1 MGMSRKIACLG
12 FGGALGAAAVFLP
25 AVTAGASGTYNST
38 ASAEVGAVTAA
49 GATVP
54 VPNSSVSAQTG
65 TGPQSTSVGFG
76 LVEDQL
82 GSGSLRGALETAA
95 PDGANLLTA
104 SADAGA
110 DGRSSACAA
119 ILAGDCGDG
128 PARPLTVSLSLAD
141 VPAIADLLSGVGVQ
155 SPVGGPGNPSAAAE
169 SGGSG
174 TSGAGSGAL
183 AGVKVVL
190 SITGP
195 EASCTAG
202 PAGSGSGFS
211 ATQRLASATV
221 DVQDNGKSI
230 LPGGPVRVHSG
241 DVLSQF
247 PVPALLRT
255 ALGGIDTLPPGIL
268 SMSMSPGSASGSGG
282 PVATASTGDL
292 GLTVE
297 GAQVLD
303 VATAQVRCGP
313 DKPGPA
319 DGDTSPAG
327 SATSPSGTAAPAGA
341 ALGGSVAEQ
350 PLGGG
355 IQTDE
360 GRSGPG
366 HAARAGR
373 P

>member
-1 MGMSRKIACLG
+1 MGMSRKIAFLG

-25 AVTAGASGTYNST
+25 ASAADASGTYNST

-54 VPNSSVSAQTG
+54 VPDSAVSAQTG
-65 TGPQSTSVGFG
+65 SGPQSTSVGFG
-76 LVEDQL
+76 MVEDEL
-82 GSGSLRGALETAA
+82 GDGSLRGAIETAA

-104 SADAGA
+104 SADARA

-128 PARPLTVSLSLAD
+128 QATPLTVSLSLAD
-141 VPAIADLLSGVGVQ
+141 VPAITGLLSGVGVQ
-155 SPVGGPGNPSAAAE
+155 SPVGGPADTRAAAE

-174 TSGAGSGAL
+174 TGGASGAGSGAL
-183 AGVKVVL
+183 AGIKVVL

-211 ATQRLASATV
+211 ATQSLASVTA

-230 LPGGPVRVHSG
+230 LPGGPVQVHSG
-241 DVLSQF
+241 DVLSQLQ
-247 PVPALLRT
+247 VPALLRT
-255 ALGGIDTLPPGIL
+255 ALGGVDTLPPGIL
-268 SMSMSPGSASGSGG
+268 SMSMTPGSTSGSGG

-292 GLTVE
+292 GLNVE
-297 GAQVLD
+297 GAQILD
-303 VATAQVRCGP
+303 VATAQVTCGP
-313 DKPGPA
+313 DQPGPEY
-319 DGDTSPAG
+319 GDTSSPA
-327 SATSPSGTAAPAGA
+327 ATTSPSDTAAPSGA
-341 ALGGSVAEQ
+341 VLGGSVAEQ

-360 GRSGPG
+360 GRS
-366 HAARAGR
+366 R
-373 P
+373 